1 MPESS
6 RIPCS
11 AKSGQHWQW
20 SSTVAVTTRIV
31 LTEGLLFSVI
41 KAITSEGLG
50 LNCHTHISIQ
60 LKILLMTRGESL
72 VGRNE
77 FITEMFYGCGQAR
90 RIIGSK
96 HFVLKHGTTDK
107 LPF

>member
-1 MPESS
+1 
-6 RIPCS
+6 
-11 AKSGQHWQW
+11 
-20 SSTVAVTTRIV
+20 
-31 LTEGLLFSVI
+31 
-41 KAITSEGLG
+41 
-50 LNCHTHISIQ
+50 
-60 LKILLMTRGESL
+60 MTRDESL

-90 RIIGSK
+90 RMIIGSK

>member
-1 MPESS
+1 
-6 RIPCS
+6 
-11 AKSGQHWQW
+11 
-20 SSTVAVTTRIV
+20 VAVTTRIV

-41 KAITSEGLG
+41 KAITSEGLR
-50 LNCHTHISIQ
+50 LNCHTYISIQ

-72 VGRNE
+72 VGSNE

-90 RIIGSK
+90 RIIIGSK
-96 HFVLKHGTTDK
+96 HFILKHGTTDK